1 MVICIIISGQM
12 QKIACDVL
20 YFIVI
25 FGLKK
30 TVIRFFSTYLNSPS
44 ERGSEDKDKAKWM
57 ICKYFLHSFQRVSI
71 VFVLIASL
79 SNLIFDISTMA
90 YLSSNPRSHVRIFI
104 KSEQCLLVIIIS
116 YELWLQ
122 TLTIPLQIV

>member
-1 MVICIIISGQM
+1 MITPKWMIHSYLKLIINITLSEQVRQDKKTM
-12 QKIACDVL
+12 QKIACVVL

-57 ICKYFLHSFQRVSI
+57 ICKYFLQSFQRVSI

-79 SNLIFDISTMA
+79 SN
-90 YLSSNPRSHVRIFI
+90 
-104 KSEQCLLVIIIS
+104 
-116 YELWLQ
+116 
-122 TLTIPLQIV
+122 